1 MYVLVWWLVNR
12 ARYGEVAGTSL
23 AYRTVSDQ
31 KVNWVQCL
39 GENRA
44 TIRQKGRL
52 SGEPAPI
59 GARNSPRKT
68 LESGPYMVCLQTN
81 ISAKIPPEKR
91 GLAHMP

>member
-39 GENRA
+39 GEDRA

-52 SGEPAPI
+52 SGEPTPRRRTKFTPQN
-59 GARNSPRKT
+59 ARIRAVRGV
-68 LESGPYMVCLQTN
+68 LTN
-81 ISAKIPPEKR
+81 
-91 GLAHMP
+91 

>member
-1 MYVLVWWLVNR
+1 MQGS
-12 ARYGEVAGTSL
+12 GE
-23 AYRTVSDQ
+23 D
-31 KVNWVQCL
+31 W
-39 GENRA
+39 A
-44 TIRQKGRL
+44 TIRQKRRL
-52 SGEPAPI
+52 SGEPTPV

>member
-31 KVNWVQCL
+31 KVNWVQGS
-39 GENRA
+39 GEDRA

-52 SGEPAPI
+52 SGESAPV

-68 LESGPYMVCLQTN
+68 LEPGPYAAC
-81 ISAKIPPEKR
+81 
-91 GLAHMP
+91 

>member
-23 AYRTVSDQ
+23 AYRTVPDQ
-31 KVNWVQCL
+31 KVNWVQGL
-39 GENRA
+39 GEDRA

-52 SGEPAPI
+52 SGEPTPV

-68 LESGPYMVCLQTN
+68 LESGPYAAC
-81 ISAKIPPEKR
+81 
-91 GLAHMP
+91 